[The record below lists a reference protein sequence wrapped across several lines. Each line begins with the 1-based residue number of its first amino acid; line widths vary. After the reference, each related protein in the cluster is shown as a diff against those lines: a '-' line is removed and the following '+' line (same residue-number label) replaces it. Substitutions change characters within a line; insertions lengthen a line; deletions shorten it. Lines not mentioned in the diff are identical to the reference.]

1 MSIVELDIPPRT
13 AYVRV
18 VRLALS
24 SLARQAGLDEEKVD
38 DLKIAISE
46 ACANAVIANEEA
58 GSDEPVSISW
68 KDEDDCLTIEVSD
81 RGASDHLAASP
92 FDSQDL
98 SSRLSMSV
106 ALLQS
111 LVDGCEFLPR
121 DGGGMSTRLLVSR

>member
-1 MSIVELDIPPRT
+1 MPIVELDIPPRS

-18 VRLALS
+18 VRLALA

-58 GSDEPVSISW
+58 GADDPVTILW
-68 KDEDDCLTIEVSD
+68 RDEDDRLTIEISD
-81 RGASDHLAASP
+81 RGAGDRLAASP

>member
-1 MSIVELDIPPRT
+1 MPTIELDIPPKT

-24 SLARQAGLDEEKVD
+24 SLARQAGFSEEQVE
-38 DLKIAISE
+38 DLKIAVSE
-46 ACANAVIANEEA
+46 ACANAVLANEEA
-58 GSDEPVSISW
+58 GVVDPVSIVW
-68 KDEDDCLTIEVSD
+68 NDEADCLTVEVSD
-81 RGASDHLAASP
+81 RGSSDRLAASP

>member
-1 MSIVELDIPPRT
+1 MPTVELDVPPRT

-24 SLARQAGLDEEKVD
+24 SLARLAGLEGEQVD
-38 DLKIAISE
+38 DLKIAVSE

-58 GSDEPVSISW
+58 GVDEPVTIVW
-68 KDEDDCLTIEVSD
+68 TDEPDSVTIEISD
-81 RGASDHLAASP
+81 RGSSDRLAVSP

-98 SSRLSMSV
+98 SSRLSMSI

-121 DGGGMSTRLLVSR
+121 DGGGMSTKLLVAR

>member
-1 MSIVELDIPPRT
+1 MPTVELDIPPRT

-24 SLARQAGLDEEKVD
+24 ALARQAGLDEGQVD
-38 DLKIAISE
+38 DLKIAVSE
-46 ACANAVIANEEA
+46 ACANAVMANEEA
-58 GSDEPVSISW
+58 GVDDPVSIVWTEEPGS
-68 KDEDDCLTIEVSD
+68 LTVEISD
-81 RGASDHLAASP
+81 RGRSDRLAASP

-98 SSRLSMSV
+98 SSRMSMSV

-121 DGGGMSTRLLVSR
+121 EGGGLSTRLMVSF